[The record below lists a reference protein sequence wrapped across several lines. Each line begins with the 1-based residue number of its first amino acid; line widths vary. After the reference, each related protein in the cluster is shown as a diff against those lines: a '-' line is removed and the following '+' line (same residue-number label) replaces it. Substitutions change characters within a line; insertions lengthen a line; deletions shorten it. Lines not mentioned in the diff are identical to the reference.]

1 MARPLRIIYPGA
13 FYHVTSRGNEKK
25 DIFKSRRD
33 REKFLEYLA
42 SAAERYGAVIYAYC
56 LMSNHFHLFMQ
67 TPEGNLSQIMRH
79 IIGAY
84 TTYFNIKRKRAGHLF
99 QGRYKSVLVEADEY
113 AAELTRYIHLNPV
126 KAGITAKA
134 EEYQWSSYRAYIGA
148 ASTPEWLKPGFILG
162 SFGETEPVSR
172 KNYRD
177 FVDKLDIEA
186 YESPLKCAVGGSVLG
201 SPDFVEEIKEAHLNE
216 RGADKDIPALR
227 HFSNRPPLEEI
238 IEFAREVMKNNEKL
252 ARQVSIYLCHKY
264 SGTPLKEIAVKFDVG
279 VTAIGEA
286 SKRIQKKMGKD
297 KALQKL
303 IGTLTTKINK
313 WKMES

>member
-1 MARPLRIIYPGA
+1 LARPLRIIYPGA

-67 TPEGNLSQIMRH
+67 TPEGNLSQVMQH

-113 AAELTRYIHLNPV
+113 SAELTRYIHLNPV
-126 KAGITAKA
+126 KAGITGKA
-134 EEYQWSSYRAYIGA
+134 DEYQWSSYRAYIGA
-148 ASTPEWLKPGFILG
+148 APTPEWLKPRFILV
-162 SFGETEPVSR
+162 SFGKSEPISR

-186 YESPLKCAVGGSVLG
+186 YESPLKSAVGGSVLG
-201 SPDFVEEIKEAHLNE
+201 SPAFIEEITETYLNE

-227 HFSNRPPLEEI
+227 HFSNRQPLEEI
-238 IEFAREVMKNNEKL
+238 ITFAKEAMKNNEKL

-264 SGTPLKEIAVKFDVG
+264 SGAPLKEIADKFDVG
-279 VTAIGEA
+279 ITAIGEA
-286 SKRIQKKMGKD
+286 SKRIQKKMEED
-297 KALQKL
+297 NALQKL

>member
-84 TTYFNIKRKRAGHLF
+84 TTYFNNKRKRAGHLF

-113 AAELTRYIHLNPV
+113 ATELTRYIHLNPV
-126 KAGITAKA
+126 KAGITGKA
-134 EEYQWSSYRAYIGA
+134 DEYQWSSYRAYIGT

-162 SFGETEPVSR
+162 SFGKNEPVSR

-186 YESPLKCAVGGSVLG
+186 YESPLKSAVGGSVLG
-201 SPDFVEEIKEAHLNE
+201 SSDFIDEITKTHLNE

-238 IEFAREVMKNNEKL
+238 IEFVREVMENNEKL
-252 ARQVSIYLCHKY
+252 ARQVCIYLCHKY
-264 SGTPLKEIAVKFDVG
+264 SGAPLKEIAVKFDVG

-286 SKRIQKKMGKD
+286 SKRIQKKMEED

-303 IGTLTTKINK
+303 IGNLTTKINK

>member
-1 MARPLRIIYPGA
+1 MARPLRIIFPGA

-113 AAELTRYIHLNPV
+113 AAELTRYVHLNPV
-126 KAGITAKA
+126 KAGITTKA
-134 EEYQWSSYRAYIGA
+134 DDYQWSSYRAYIGM
-148 ASTPEWLKPGFILG
+148 ASMPEWLKTEFILG
-162 SFGETEPVSR
+162 SFGKTEAASR

-177 FVDKLDIEA
+177 FVEKLDIEA
-186 YESPLKCAVGGSVLG
+186 YESPLTSAVWGAVLG
-201 SPDFVEEIKEAHLNE
+201 SSEFIEEITETHLNE

-227 HFSNRPPLEEI
+227 HFSDKPPLEEI
-238 IEFAREVMKNNEKL
+238 IELAREEMKNNEKMG
-252 ARQVSIYLCHKY
+252 RQVSMYLCHKY
-264 SGTPLKEIAVKFDVG
+264 SGAPLKEIAVKFDVG

-286 SKRIQKKMGKD
+286 TKRIQKKMEED
-297 KALQKL
+297 KALQKS
-303 IGTLTTKINK
+303 IGALTARINK

>member
-1 MARPLRIIYPGA
+1 MARPLRIIFPGA

-113 AAELTRYIHLNPV
+113 AAELTRYVHLNPV
-126 KAGITAKA
+126 KAGITTKA
-134 EEYQWSSYRAYIGA
+134 DDYQWSSYRAYIGM
-148 ASTPEWLKPGFILG
+148 ASMPEWLKTEFILG
-162 SFGETEPVSR
+162 SFGKTEAASR

-177 FVDKLDIEA
+177 FVEKLDIEA
-186 YESPLKCAVGGSVLG
+186 YESPLTSAVWGAVLG
-201 SPDFVEEIKEAHLNE
+201 SSEFIEEITETHLNE

-227 HFSNRPPLEEI
+227 HFSDKPPLEEI
-238 IEFAREVMKNNEKL
+238 IELAREEMKNNEKMG
-252 ARQVSIYLCHKY
+252 RQVSMYLCHKY
-264 SGTPLKEIAVKFDVG
+264 SGAPLKEIAVKFDVG

-286 SKRIQKKMGKD
+286 TKRIQKKMEED
-297 KALQKL
+297 KALQKS
-303 IGTLTTKINK
+303 IGALTAKINK

>member
-1 MARPLRIIYPGA
+1 VA
-13 FYHVTSRGNEKK
+13 SRGNEKK

-84 TTYFNIKRKRAGHLF
+84 TTYFNIKRQRAGHLF

-126 KAGITAKA
+126 KAGITGKA
-134 EEYQWSSYRAYIGA
+134 DEYQWSSYRAYIGV
-148 ASTPEWLKPGFILG
+148 ASTPKWLNPGFILG
-162 SFGETEPVSR
+162 SFGKNKPASQ

-177 FVDKLDIEA
+177 FVEKLDIEA
-186 YESPLKCAVGGSVLG
+186 YESPLKSAVGGSVLG
-201 SPDFVEEIKEAHLNE
+201 SPAFIEEITETHLNE

-238 IEFAREVMKNNEKL
+238 IEFVREAMKNNEKL
-252 ARQVSIYLCHKY
+252 ARQVCIYLCHKY
-264 SGTPLKEIAVKFDVG
+264 SGALLKEIAVKFDVG

-286 SKRIQKKMGKD
+286 SKRIQKKMEED
-297 KALQKL
+297 KALQEL
-303 IGTLTTKINK
+303 IGSLTTTINK